1 MVRMGYRAW
10 CARMNRKTRSGSPCS
25 PARTRLPPLPGCRAP
40 DAGDGSH
47 VEGAPV
53 PPAQRL
59 SARQRACRHPARLA
73 SPKWKS
79 TGRSAR
85 TRAPALRACVQI
97 APDRPSVAGT
107 PADKRFGSGASDT
120 SKINF
125 KGVHQT
131 GSTPTSDPYS
141 VVGFYSQLA
150 QARSFG
156 SDWGQPLICIETAL
170 LLARPILAGEIFG
183 RERLDLIR
191 RQQTILAIDTCLRE
205 VFGVGEQTGA

>member
-1 MVRMGYRAW
+1 
-10 CARMNRKTRSGSPCS
+10 
-25 PARTRLPPLPGCRAP
+25 TRLPPLPGCRAP

-73 SPKWKS
+73 SPKRRS

-85 TRAPALRACVQI
+85 THAPALRACVRI

-107 PADKRFGSGASDT
+107 PTDKRFGNGASDT

-131 GSTPTSDPYS
+131 GSTPKADYLGLSRR
-141 VVGFYSQLA
+141 FN
-150 QARSFG
+150 
-156 SDWGQPLICIETAL
+156 EAL
-170 LLARPILAGEIFG
+170 DAANAG
-183 RERLDLIR
+183 
-191 RQQTILAIDTCLRE
+191 LAINP
-205 VFGVGEQTGA
+205 

>member
-1 MVRMGYRAW
+1 MQSCSGVDNRAW
-10 CARMNRKTRSGSPCS
+10 CALMNRQTRSGSPCS

-53 PPAQRL
+53 PPARRL
-59 SARQRACRHPARLA
+59 SARQCACRHPARLA

-79 TGRSAR
+79 TVRSAR
-85 TRAPALRACVQI
+85 THAPALRACVQI

-107 PADKRFGSGASDT
+107 PADKRFGNGASDT

-131 GSTPTSDPYS
+131 GSTPTPYLHDCSGCFRLERLPGGALTHWKAPPFHGARQYSDPHS
-141 VVGFYSQLA
+141 LA
-150 QARSFG
+150 ELSRTRVLEGDFMAN
-156 SDWGQPLICIETAL
+156 
-170 LLARPILAGEIFG
+170 
-183 RERLDLIR
+183 
-191 RQQTILAIDTCLRE
+191 
-205 VFGVGEQTGA
+205 